1 MEHKGKKQ
9 LIVIIGPNAVGKTTT
24 AKKLIE
30 LYSHS
35 AYVDSDWCR
44 AMNAFKLTDV
54 TKLVVENNIYCLLLN
69 YLSCEEIN
77 KVVFTYSWHGRRK
90 EVYDNV
96 MKKLRSFGIE
106 FQEKIIILKCDEAEN
121 RKRAIADGRNKE
133 RIDRGMKNT
142 FSFYDEFDY
151 PCINTTH
158 MTPTE
163 VTEKIVTLL

>member
-77 KVVFTYSWHGRRK
+77 KVVFTYSWHGGRK

-96 MKKLRSFGIE
+96 IKKLRSVGIE
-106 FQEKIIILKCDEAEN
+106 FQEKIIILKCDEVEN